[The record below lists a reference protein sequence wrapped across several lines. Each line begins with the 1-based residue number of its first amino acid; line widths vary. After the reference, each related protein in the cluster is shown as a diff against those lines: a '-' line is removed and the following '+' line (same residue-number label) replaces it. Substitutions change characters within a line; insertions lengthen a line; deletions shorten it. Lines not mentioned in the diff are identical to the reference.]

1 MAVAAKKPCKHPG
14 CPNLTD
20 GSYCEQHQK
29 VEVKQE
35 RKRYDATRQSA
46 RQRGYDSRWEKIRKQ
61 KMLTSPLCE
70 HCNRQG
76 RTTPAR
82 LVHHIDRNPRNNAPS
97 NLESICRKC
106 HEVEHREE
114 RAGGA
119 ALNPKNINRSAVP
132 LTIVCG
138 PPGSGKTSYVRSRA
152 EMEDIVI
159 DLDDIKSELSGLPYY
174 RAGNQWI
181 RPAIAERNQRLRQL
195 SNARACHAWFI
206 VGAPKACD
214 RRRWQEMLGAS
225 EVVVFAVPPDVCI
238 ERIQKDSR
246 RDSQWE
252 RFREPIGCWWRQYA
266 SRHGETERRG

>member
-1 MAVAAKKPCKHPG
+1 
-14 CPNLTD
+14 
-20 GSYCEQHQK
+20 
-29 VEVKQE
+29 
-35 RKRYDATRQSA
+35 
-46 RQRGYDSRWEKIRKQ
+46 
-61 KMLTSPLCE
+61 
-70 HCNRQG
+70 
-76 RTTPAR
+76 
-82 LVHHIDRNPRNNAPS
+82 
-97 NLESICRKC
+97 
-106 HEVEHREE
+106 
-114 RAGGA
+114 
-119 ALNPKNINRSAVP
+119 
-132 LTIVCG
+132 
-138 PPGSGKTSYVRSRA
+138 
-152 EMEDIVI
+152 MEDIVI